1 MKTYTKLIIA
11 AVAFLTVITAAP
23 VLNSSGA
30 VTGVRLCQANSPGME
45 QTAGTSQGT
54 VRRYTDISSPY
65 SGAYL
70 YQDITVEGSSEI
82 TESFSMGNVPSARKN
97 DSWLFDSIFP
107 AQKSGPDS
115 ENGPGSGNPAGS
127 ALSGSNNPDSGA
139 TDNSPLEG
147 SASAAPAPA
156 LSESDPQ
163 PEFKPYLDEYPF
175 LAALSSLDWQYMF

>member
-1 MKTYTKLIIA
+1 MKTYAKLIIT

-23 VLNSSGA
+23 VLNSSGT

-45 QTAGTSQGT
+45 QTIGTSQGT

-70 YQDITVEGSSEI
+70 FLDITVEGSSEI
-82 TESFSMGNVPSARKN
+82 TESFSMGNAPPARKN

-107 AQKSGPDS
+107 AETSGPDNS
-115 ENGPGSGNPAGS
+115 AGS
-127 ALSGSNNPDSGA
+127 TSSGSNNPDSGA
-139 TDNSPLEG
+139 TENSLLEG

-156 LSESDPQ
+156 LSKNDAQ

-175 LAALSSLDWQYMF
+175 LAALSSLGWQYMF